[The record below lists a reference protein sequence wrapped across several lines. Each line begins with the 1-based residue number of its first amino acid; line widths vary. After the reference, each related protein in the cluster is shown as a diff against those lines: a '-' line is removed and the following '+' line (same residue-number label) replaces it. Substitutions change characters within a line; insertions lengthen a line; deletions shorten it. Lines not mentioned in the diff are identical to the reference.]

1 MGNSFYCVYQK
12 NDGELKLKTDLT
24 INNNENKEIFQRDS
38 NSLMLSNYRTLI
50 DSPLENQEN
59 LCYNPI
65 PEIVIIRQKKKKRKI
80 IYKNNN

>member
-12 NDGELKLKTDLT
+12 NNRELKLKTDLT
-24 INNNENKEIFQRDS
+24 INNNEKNEIFQRDS
-38 NSLMLSNYRTLI
+38 NSLMLSNYKTLI

-65 PEIVIIRQKKKKRKI
+65 PEIVIIRQKKRKRKI